1 MLKRCLDILL
11 SFSCLVILLPVFF
24 IAGLFLRIESK
35 GPIIFKQTRTGK
47 GGTHFTLYKLRTMIT
62 DLSRNDIYTTPTD
75 DPRITKSG
83 KFLRK
88 YNLDELTQFANVL
101 KGDMS
106 IVGPRPEIPQYTE
119 LYTEEERT
127 ILSVRPGIT
136 DLATL
141 WIQDK
146 GNLVL
151 GSDDPEKI
159 YLEKIRP
166 EKIRLQL
173 EYINK
178 KSTRLDIKIML
189 MTFKTHLLDRLVK
202 PKPGKGKNK

>member
-1 MLKRCLDILL
+1 MTLQWYPSIDNQ
-11 SFSCLVILLPVFF
+11 S
-24 IAGLFLRIESK
+24 
-35 GPIIFKQTRTGK
+35 TRQCACNQGAYL
-47 GGTHFTLYKLRTMIT
+47 TH
-62 DLSRNDIYTTPTD
+62 
-75 DPRITKSG
+75 
-83 KFLRK
+83 
-88 YNLDELTQFANVL
+88 
-101 KGDMS
+101 
-106 IVGPRPEIPQYTE
+106 PQYTE

-166 EKIRLQL
+166 EKLF
-173 EYINK
+173 
-178 KSTRLDIKIML
+178 
-189 MTFKTHLLDRLVK
+189 TFTLI
-202 PKPGKGKNK
+202 

>member
-1 MLKRCLDILL
+1 
-11 SFSCLVILLPVFF
+11 
-24 IAGLFLRIESK
+24 
-35 GPIIFKQTRTGK
+35 
-47 GGTHFTLYKLRTMIT
+47 MIT

>member
-1 MLKRCLDILL
+1 MIKRGLDILL
-11 SFSCLVILLPVFF
+11 SLSCLVMLLPVFF
-24 IAGLFLRIESK
+24 ISGLFIRIESK

-47 GGTHFTLYKLRTMIT
+47 GGKHFTLYKLRTMVT
-62 DLSRNDIYTTPTD
+62 DIARSDIYTTPTD

-83 KFLRK
+83 QFLRK
-88 YNLDELTQFANVL
+88 YNLDELTQFVNVL

-119 LYTEEERT
+119 LYTEEERI

-146 GNLVL
+146 GSLVL

-159 YLEKIRP
+159 YLETIRP

-173 EYINK
+173 EYVK
-178 KSTRLDIKIML
+178 RKSTLLDIKIML
-189 MTFKTHLLDRLVK
+189 LTFKTHLLDKLVK
-202 PKPGKGKNK
+202 PKSGKGKNK